1 MSEEKKFLDRAET
14 LNDDALEQVAG
25 GRELYCPNCEGQ
37 CHCGFMYQKFYY
49 GCNVKCTGCGGNV
62 YQLVG
67 NGSTSHFDGICRDCG
82 TRMGYVARRDLKDC
96 WTV

>member
-25 GRELYCPNCEGQ
+25 GRELYCPNCEGH

-62 YQLVG
+62 YELVLG
-67 NGSTSHFDGICRDCG
+67 ESTSHFDGICRDCG
-82 TRMGYVARRDLKDC
+82 THMGYVARRDLKDC